1 LENPYNEI
9 TESIVKA
16 SAWIAS
22 VVVGLLAKI
31 STEVLMKRK
40 LSFLQWMAIV
50 GISVSFGYVTSI
62 FCHSKGLEREGM
74 YIVPMMTLMGEKV
87 VIYLAANYKRIL
99 NRIID
104 AIFKGNE
111 K

>member
-1 LENPYNEI
+1 MENPYNEI

-16 SAWIAS
+16 SAWIAGI
-22 VVVGLLAKI
+22 VVGLLAKI

-40 LSFLQWMAIV
+40 LSFLQWIAIV

-62 FCHSKGLEREGM
+62 FCHNNDLEKQGM

-87 VIYLAANYKRIL
+87 VIFLAANYKRIL
-99 NRIID
+99 NRIVD
-104 AIFKGNE
+104 AIFRSNE